1 MRNLWSRFATL
12 LPTRRRFV
20 GAVVA
25 HNADGTST
33 ITTSAG
39 GTFRA
44 RGQLVGIG
52 QQAEVEDGAV
62 VRQAPSL
69 TTVAIDV

>member
-1 MRNLWSRFATL
+1 MRNLWTRFTTL

-33 ITTSAG
+33 LTTSAG

-44 RGQLVGIG
+44 RGQAVPIG

-69 TTVAIDV
+69 STVMIDV

>member
-1 MRNLWSRFATL
+1 MRNLWSRFSNL
-12 LPTRRRFV
+12 LPSRRRFV

-44 RGQLVGIG
+44 RGQLVAIG
-52 QQAEVEDGAV
+52 QQAEIEDGAV
-62 VRQAPSL
+62 VRVAPNL
-69 TTVAIDV
+69 ATFNIAV

>member
-1 MRNLWSRFATL
+1 MRNLWTRFTTL
-12 LPTRRRFV
+12 LPSRRRFV

-33 ITTSAG
+33 LTTTAG

-44 RGQLVGIG
+44 RGQTVPIG

-69 TTVAIDV
+69 PTVAIEV

>member
-33 ITTSAG
+33 LTTSAG

-44 RGQLVGIG
+44 RGQTVPIG

-62 VRQAPSL
+62 VRQAVTMP
-69 TTVAIDV
+69 TVVIEV

>member
-1 MRNLWSRFATL
+1 MRNLWTRFSAL
-12 LPTRRRFV
+12 LPARRRFI

-44 RGQLVGIG
+44 RGQGVSIG
-52 QQAEVEDGAV
+52 QQAEIEDGAV
-62 VRQAPSL
+62 VRVAPSL
-69 TTVAIDV
+69 TTLNIDV

>member
-1 MRNLWSRFATL
+1 MRNLWTRFSAL
-12 LPTRRRFV
+12 LPTRRRFI

-39 GTFRA
+39 GSFRA
-44 RGQLVGIG
+44 RGQSVSIG

-62 VRQAPSL
+62 MRQAPTL
-69 TTVAIDV
+69 VTYEIDV

>member
-1 MRNLWSRFATL
+1 MRRNLWSRFSTL

-39 GTFRA
+39 GFRA
-44 RGQLVGIG
+44 RGQLVAIG